1 VVGEIHVGG
10 AGLGQ
15 PFGRRVPA
23 GGHRDIP
30 VPLPAGGT
38 GPLVGTGSRGRWLA
52 GGRVEAMG
60 RMDARM
66 RIGGREVDRAGIEA
80 RILAQPGVARTAVVS
95 RESRAGDAWL
105 DAYVEAV
112 SGAML
117 DAAALRSSL
126 GAVLTAQEMPRHI
139 VVLGT
144 LPVLPNGEVDVAGL
158 PAPGDGHGTASAA
171 GDGLKTAGERRLAA
185 IWQELLGVSQVTAAD
200 NFFDLGGHSLMAM
213 ELAAQVRRDT
223 GVRLNLL
230 DIATGNL
237 ASLAA
242 NLPEQGDEAA
252 PASSLGS
259 RLRRLFSRQ

>member
-1 VVGEIHVGG
+1 
-10 AGLGQ
+10 
-15 PFGRRVPA
+15 
-23 GGHRDIP
+23 
-30 VPLPAGGT
+30 
-38 GPLVGTGSRGRWLA
+38 
-52 GGRVEAMG
+52 
-60 RMDARM
+60 
-66 RIGGREVDRAGIEA
+66 
-80 RILAQPGVARTAVVS
+80 VVS

-112 SGAML
+112 PGVML
-117 DAAALRSSL
+117 DAASLRSSL
-126 GAVLTAQEMPRHI
+126 GAVLAAQEMPRHI
-139 VVLGT
+139 AVLGT
-144 LPVLPNGEVDVAGL
+144 LPVLPNGEVDIADL
-158 PAPGDGHGTASAA
+158 PVPNDGHGTTSAA
-171 GDGLKTAGERRLAA
+171 GDGLKTAAERQLAV

-242 NLPEQGDEAA
+242 NLPEQGDGASPA
-252 PASSLGS
+252 PSLGS